1 MAEVAVSISQPNPT
15 TLPDRFVTYHQAHTA
30 DFGVAGQIA
39 DGVLRMLPDKLSM
52 LPPNCLKLKAA
63 AAEAFRTPVR
73 KLVQLKVSEYGLA
86 FCLAEM
92 CHLDQHCVH
101 STLCA

>member
-1 MAEVAVSISQPNPT
+1 MSICEPDPR
-15 TLPDRFVTYHQAHTA
+15 TLPGRFVTYHQARTA

-39 DGVLRMLPDKLSM
+39 DGVLRIRREHAAAKL
-52 LPPNCLKLKAA
+52 LKLKAA

-73 KLVQLKVSEYGLA
+73 KLVQLKVSDYGLA
-86 FCLAEM
+86 LCLAEM
-92 CHLDQHCVH
+92 CNLDQHCVH